1 MRQKAQIC
9 REKIIEGIVE
19 QEYSDEIAGRQ
30 RRNAT
35 QNTAASDHEPD
46 DTQDEETSNS
56 SYQSGNSDS
65 SSSPSK
71 SLLSNNFL
79 SFRALSHGHPGHLTI
94 HPTGLFFAETL
105 NPARRRWQ
113 YTFLDLAEMKKPDA
127 GSRVSKFIRKK
138 TRLGELELWFTDGSR
153 EVLEG
158 MRERDGAFNA
168 IVGFSGLQWQNLQ
181 MDKRNN
187 PVKVN

>member
-19 QEYSDEIAGRQ
+19 QEFLDEIAGRQ
-30 RRNAT
+30 RLKGT
-35 QNTAASDHEPD
+35 QNTTASDHEPD

-56 SYQSGNSDS
+56 SYHSCKSNF
-65 SSSPSK
+65 SSPYS
-71 SLLSNNFL
+71 SPLFSITFL
-79 SFRALSHGHPGHLTI
+79 SFRALSYGHPGHLSI
-94 HPTGLFFAETL
+94 HRTGLFFAETL
-105 NPARRRWQ
+105 SPARRRWQ

-138 TRLGELELWFTDGSR
+138 ARLSELELRFTDGR
-153 EVLEG
+153 EEVLEG

-168 IVGFSGLQWQNLQ
+168 IIGFSGLRWQNLQ
-181 MDKRNN
+181 MEKRDN
-187 PVKVN
+187 PVEG